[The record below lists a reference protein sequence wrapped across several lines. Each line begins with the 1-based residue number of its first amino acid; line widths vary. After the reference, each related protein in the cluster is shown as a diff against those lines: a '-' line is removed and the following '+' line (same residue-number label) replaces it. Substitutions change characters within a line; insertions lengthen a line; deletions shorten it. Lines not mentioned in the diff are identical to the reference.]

1 MDYQEQE
8 DPTMT
13 TMTTTNKQKNK
24 KHIIGLL
31 LENEAGALS
40 RVVGL
45 FSQRG
50 YNIESLTVAP
60 TSDNS
65 LSRLTLTTYASA
77 DIIEQIAKQLNKIV
91 SVYKVLELSET
102 EHVEREVLL
111 IKIRAQGEY
120 RTEAWRLAKIFG
132 GRIIDTTISTYTIE
146 LFGRSSKLNAF
157 LDVLDKSRILEMAR
171 SGVVSITSGARAIAI
186 EEQKD

>member
-1 MDYQEQE
+1 MS
-8 DPTMT
+8 T
-13 TMTTTNKQKNK
+13 KGNK
-24 KHIIGLL
+24 KHIIGALV
-31 LENEAGALS
+31 ENEAGALS

-60 TSDNS
+60 TADNS
-65 LSRLTLTTYASA
+65 LSRLTLTTDASA
-77 DIIEQIAKQLNKIV
+77 DVIEQIAKQLNKIV
-91 SVYKVLELSET
+91 PVYKVLELSET

-111 IKIRAQGEY
+111 IKVRAQGEY
-120 RTEAWRLAKIFG
+120 RSEIWRLVEIFG
-132 GRIIDTTISTYTIE
+132 GRVIDTTPSTYIIE
-146 LFGRSSKLNAF
+146 VFGRSSKLNAF
-157 LDVLDKSRILEMAR
+157 LETLDNSRILEMAR

>member
-1 MDYQEQE
+1 MSS
-8 DPTMT
+8 TMST
-13 TMTTTNKQKNK
+13 KNDKGQNK

-60 TSDNS
+60 TKDVS

-102 EHVEREVLL
+102 DHAEREVML
-111 IKIRAQGEY
+111 IKVRAQGEY
-120 RTEAWRLAKIFG
+120 RSEVWRLVKIFG
-132 GRIIDTTISTYTIE
+132 GRIIDTTTSTYIIE
-146 LFGRSSKLNAF
+146 LCGRSAKLNAF
-157 LDVLDKSRILEMAR
+157 LEALDDSRILEMAR
-171 SGVVSITSGARAIAI
+171 SGVVSITAGARAISI
-186 EEQKD
+186 EEQQD